1 MEYILNVCSCYLGP
15 GERYQGTNVPLAKRF
30 ITSSPRCRKDGSTF
44 ENRKGGFIFGAANSS
59 FSFGGHN
66 SEIALSEIMNLYCF
80 FTAHSNQHFP
90 NRFEIQFRF
99 ILETKNSARKRTRS
113 FPDSRIEVE

>member
-1 MEYILNVCSCYLGP
+1 M
-15 GERYQGTNVPLAKRF
+15 
-30 ITSSPRCRKDGSTF
+30 SPWRKVLLHRTQDGRKDGSTF
-44 ENRKGGFIFGAANSS
+44 EIRKGGFIFGAANSS

-113 FPDSRIEVE
+113 FPESQIEVE